1 MDSFNKSVHK
11 AIAEYNMLASGD
23 RVIVALSGGAD
34 SVSLL
39 NILVEL
45 RKTLSLTV
53 YAAHLNHNLRGAE
66 ADRDENFCKILC
78 ENYNVELFTK
88 SVDIN
93 SLAKA
98 KKISTELCGREARY
112 EFFDELSRELGAK
125 IATAHTAS
133 DNAETV
139 IFNLIRGAGIKGM
152 TGISPVRDN
161 IIRPL
166 IFVTRAEVEA
176 YCADNSLSFV
186 TDSTNLT
193 DDYTRNIIR
202 HNIIETCRR
211 INPSAEKNIMKN
223 SELCREVNSF
233 LEQKAIEAEKLII
246 TEKGYDCDKISELDD
261 MLRDELLYIL
271 LKKYNIEPD
280 RKTLALLSQSVRE
293 HKDLDIGSGY
303 AAFCTQG
310 FLRFHKKG
318 ENLHFSPVELKGKIQ
333 LSFNGKEY
341 SFKEINDSN
350 NNLIIRTREAGDRFT
365 FKDRKITKSL
375 KKLLIEAKIPKEK
388 RDSLLLVADGTR
400 VIWLEDIGYAAHGD
414 SICEVKI
421 YNT

>member
-1 MDSFNKSVHK
+1 
-11 AIAEYNMLASGD
+11 
-23 RVIVALSGGAD
+23 
-34 SVSLL
+34 
-39 NILVEL
+39 
-45 RKTLSLTV
+45 
-53 YAAHLNHNLRGAE
+53 
-66 ADRDENFCKILC
+66 
-78 ENYNVELFTK
+78 
-88 SVDIN
+88 
-93 SLAKA
+93 
-98 KKISTELCGREARY
+98 
-112 EFFDELSRELGAK
+112 
-125 IATAHTAS
+125 
-133 DNAETV
+133 
-139 IFNLIRGAGIKGM
+139 
-152 TGISPVRDN
+152 
-161 IIRPL
+161 
-166 IFVTRAEVEA
+166 
-176 YCADNSLSFV
+176 
-186 TDSTNLT
+186 
-193 DDYTRNIIR
+193 
-202 HNIIETCRR
+202 
-211 INPSAEKNIMKN
+211 MKN

-365 FKDRKITKSL
+365 FKDRNITKSL

-388 RDSLLLVADGTR
+388 RDSLLLVADGAR